1 MRRKL
6 KAIVSIIL
14 AAAMLFGMAGCQ
26 NTDQADNNAS
36 SGGTDSDDSAASD
49 GKTIEFWNFFTG
61 PDGENMNQMIQD
73 FNSTNP
79 AYKIN
84 NVTMAGG
91 DMYQKIPTVV
101 NSGKGV
107 PDLCI
112 VDVARIPMFEA
123 QGLLEPMDYVLE
135 NKPEI
140 KKENYRD
147 AVWNTG
153 TIDGTQYSI
162 PLDMGVTGLLYNKN
176 LVEKY
181 APNVLDDNVV
191 TIDEIMEIIP
201 EAKKDGIVTIPVS
214 FFTYEMALSLAAQ
227 KGGYMFG
234 EDELIPTT
242 NTTQFKD
249 AYQTLLD
256 IQEAGGGSEDGDDNL
271 QLFIN
276 NMSIFCHTGV
286 WDYNALKQAE
296 DLEWGM
302 TNTIA
307 YSADKVV
314 NYSNSNQFVLFKS
327 SERTDEKM
335 EVIAD
340 FLDFV
345 RENTMEWARS
355 GQVPASRS
363 ADGEKE
369 FQEMPGFFY
378 VSSPEIE
385 GTIAF
390 KSYKYGGIVDDAF
403 FETHM
408 EAIWGRMSVDDMLA
422 QVQKQAEDN
431 IAQQQ

>member
-6 KAIVSIIL
+6 KAIVSITL
-14 AAAMLFGMAGCQ
+14 AGAMLFGMAGCQ

-36 SGGTDSDDSAASD
+36 SGGTASGDSAASD

-61 PDGENMNQMIQD
+61 PDGENMNQMIEN

-147 AVWNTG
+147 AVWDTG

-162 PLDMGVTGLLYNKN
+162 PLDMGVTGLLYNKK
-176 LVEKY
+176 LVEQY

-234 EDELIPTT
+234 EDELVPTA

-249 AYQTLLD
+249 AYQTLLN

-335 EVIAD
+335 KVIAD
-340 FLDFV
+340 FLDFI

-369 FQEMPGFFY
+369 FQDMPGFFY

-385 GTIAF
+385 DTIAF